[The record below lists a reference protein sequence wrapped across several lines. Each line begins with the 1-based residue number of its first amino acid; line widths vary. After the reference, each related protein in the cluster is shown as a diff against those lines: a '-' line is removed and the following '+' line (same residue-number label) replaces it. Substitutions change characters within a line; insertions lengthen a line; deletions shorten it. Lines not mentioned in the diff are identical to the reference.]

1 MHISVP
7 STALVALLLASIA
20 VRTAAAEAV
29 GDVVAALAP
38 PGHQAYQE
46 AVARSRWHG
55 HDDGRQAPLR
65 AQPLRRDSRRSE
77 TEPTV
82 AKTSHQCDLEGLVAQ
97 QGEALVAHI
106 RAIDFDCISELF
118 NRAPARVRLA
128 AFQETNM
135 VVVAR
140 AALTMVTAYDGFN
153 HMPSLANLL
162 YYLQAGVYVEFYQDT
177 DELRWSSA
185 VDEAKVA
192 VIDAFVASSHFYN
205 DNEATGI
212 VAQRVFPLMD
222 ARGLR
227 LQYLA
232 AIWDWLSR
240 WTPIRAESYAQRNA
254 ASAAFVLVFA
264 SHFEQGFTAAVTDLT
279 PMVLRDFALGDWMV
293 GTDAEGLAANG
304 ARELA
309 RFLAH
314 PDLPFYDEVRAGV
327 RQVFDH
333 YEPLG
338 HGARIWVAG
347 ATSALHYT
355 DCSEYGICEQVA
367 GLESAVL
374 SVEHRCSTGVHIRG
388 QDLDERQIADACA
401 TLRQLEAIF
410 HRRLKTGRQP
420 VADDFTTHY
429 EAVAF
434 ADYDNYATY
443 SPLFF
448 GNATNNGGLYLEGD
462 PSQSGNV
469 SRHLGYVADWLPD
482 QPIWNLAHEYVH
494 HLDGRF
500 NLKGPFAE
508 YRVGTHKT
516 VWWIEGLAE
525 YLSRREDNEDAVALA
540 GSGPLP
546 LDEIFETTYDD
557 GVERIYQWSYLAIRF
572 IFERQP
578 SEVDQLLSFLRD
590 GDYDGYLRRINA
602 DVGTRNEDAW
612 RSWLPA
618 AETLRYRDV
627 ASLPLFVP
635 RALSTFDGEAARAV
649 VDVGRRQGTSHAL
662 TVSAV
667 SSDPTVATVA
677 TSGTKLTVIAV
688 AIGEAT
694 IRVTISDPWGV
705 AVRRFD
711 LAVTNEC
718 PRWLCP
724 TFASGWRMA
733 NVASPAEQP

>member
-29 GDVVAALAP
+29 GDVVTALAP

-205 DNEATGI
+205 DNEATGL

-338 HGARIWVAG
+338 HGASIWVAG

-500 NLKGPFAE
+500 NLKGHLRSIASVRTRPSGGSKVWRSISLVAKTTRMPSHSRVPARCHLTKYSRHLRRRRRAHLSMVLSGHSVHIRAAAKRSRPVAQLLARRRLRRLFAP
-508 YRVGTHKT
+508 HQ
-516 VWWIEGLAE
+516 
-525 YLSRREDNEDAVALA
+525 RRCRNQKRRCMAQLVA
-540 GSGPLP
+540 GSGGASISRCRIPSA
-546 LDEIFETTYDD
+546 FR
-557 GVERIYQWSYLAIRF
+557 GRERSRRSMARQREPWWMSGAGK
-572 IFERQP
+572 ER
-578 SEVDQLLSFLRD
+578 
-590 GDYDGYLRRINA
+590 
-602 DVGTRNEDAW
+602 
-612 RSWLPA
+612 
-618 AETLRYRDV
+618 
-627 ASLPLFVP
+627 
-635 RALSTFDGEAARAV
+635 
-649 VDVGRRQGTSHAL
+649 
-662 TVSAV
+662 
-667 SSDPTVATVA
+667 AT
-677 TSGTKLTVIAV
+677 
-688 AIGEAT
+688 
-694 IRVTISDPWGV
+694 P
-705 AVRRFD
+705 
-711 LAVTNEC
+711 
-718 PRWLCP
+718 
-724 TFASGWRMA
+724 
-733 NVASPAEQP
+733 